1 MNLTAW
7 AVLGLAA
14 GLGQVPAPATKEVP
28 PAGITLGAV
37 KDVFPTRSR
46 THMLDILYPAGRRA
60 QVSHVELIVSR
71 DEGQTW
77 ATADTVRLDAPDA
90 VRPDKDHLNLVAK
103 EDGLY
108 FVNLVFY
115 FKDGSRDPKDPGRE
129 AAEYKML
136 IDGTPPVVK
145 IVGATR
151 QGDDVMLDW
160 TAEDKYLN
168 EAATQV
174 LYKASA
180 NLLNEW
186 TPVPPGS
193 INRRSAKFKP
203 AFAGPLVVRVIA
215 SDYSENR
222 ADVAR
227 ELPAAVVTAS
237 YTPTPATETPPVTPF
252 ASALPPP
259 VLPGSGPT
267 VVMPAGPVAAPAP
280 APVVTAPLP
289 LPAPLPT
296 QVAPAPAPAATPLT
310 VLAAAEPAAPSN
322 LAPLATTGNSGFPPA
337 APAPAAAPVNP
348 PQYLRGTD
356 FDLLY
361 EVENNGP
368 SGLSRVDLYVTRD
381 QGQTW
386 AKWSSHPGKERPLK
400 VKLGRGY
407 DTNKDGEYG
416 LKLVPVSGV
425 GLADDAPGAGT
436 PPDHRVVVDTV
447 APQVLIYPHGVAPGQ
462 ANAVALNWVAR
473 DANFG
478 AAPVTIEW
486 GETPAG
492 PWRSVAPPDVT
503 QAGAG
508 AGATRLPNT
517 GQYLWAL
524 PTGMPTHRVYLRVTA
539 TDRAGNR
546 SEVVTREPITVDLM
560 RPKVRIVAPAAG
572 N

>member
-14 GLGQVPAPATKEVP
+14 GLGQVPAPPVPSVAAKEVP

-46 THMLDILYPAGRRA
+46 THMLDIVYPEGKRA

-77 ATADTVRLDAPDA
+77 AAADS

-115 FKDGSRDPKDPGRE
+115 FKDGTRDPKEPGRE

-145 IVGATR
+145 IVGASR
-151 QGDDVMLDW
+151 QGDDVLLDW

-186 TPVPPGS
+186 TPVPPAS
-193 INRRSAKFKP
+193 INKRSAKFKP

-237 YTPTPATETPPVTPF
+237 YTPTPAAEPPPVTPF
-252 ASALPPP
+252 PASSALPPPP
-259 VLPGSGPT
+259 VLPGGGPT
-267 VVMPAGPVAAPAP
+267 VVMPAGPVAALPT
-280 APVVTAPLP
+280 APVAPLP
-289 LPAPLPT
+289 QPAPLPT
-296 QVAPAPAPAATPLT
+296 QVAPAPATPLM
-310 VLAAAEPAAPSN
+310 VMAAAEPN
-322 LAPLATTGNSGFPPA
+322 VAPLATTGNSGFPPA
-337 APAPAAAPVNP
+337 AVAPATAPVNL

-356 FDLLY
+356 FDLQY

-436 PPDHRVVVDTV
+436 PPDHRVVVDTA

-478 AAPVTIEW
+478 AAPITIEW

-492 PWRSVAPPDVT
+492 PWRSVATQDVA

-508 AGATRLPNT
+508 AGVARLPNT

-524 PTGMPTHRVYLRVTA
+524 PAGMPTHRVYLRVTA

>member
-14 GLGQVPAPATKEVP
+14 GLGQVPAPKGAA

-37 KDVFPTRSR
+37 KDVFPTNSR
-46 THMLDILYPAGRRA
+46 THRLDIVYPEGKRDA
-60 QVSHVELIVSR
+60 VSHVELLVSR

-77 ATADTVRLDAPDA
+77 TPADTVT
-90 VRPDKDHLNLVAK
+90 PDKERLNREYLNLVAK

-115 FKDGSRDPKDPGRE
+115 FKDGTRDPKDPWRE
-129 AAEYKML
+129 APEYKLL
-136 IDGTPPVVK
+136 IDATPPVVK
-145 IVGATR
+145 IVSATR
-151 QGDDVMLDW
+151 QGDDVLLDW
-160 TAEDKYLN
+160 TADDKYLN

-174 LYKASA
+174 LYKASS
-180 NLLNEW
+180 NPLNEW

-193 INRRSAKFKP
+193 VGKRAAKFRP
-203 AFAGPLVVRVIA
+203 AFAGPIVVRVIA
-215 SDYSENR
+215 LDYAENR

-227 ELPAAVVTAS
+227 EVPAAVVTAS
-237 YTPTPATETPPVTPF
+237 YTPTPAGDVP
-252 ASALPPP
+252 PPP
-259 VLPGSGPT
+259 VVPLPAPTITPAGVPATPGSPT
-267 VVMPAGPVAAPAP
+267 VMMPVGVVPAAVPAL
-280 APVVTAPLP
+280 APVPTLP
-289 LPAPLPT
+289 LPAP
-296 QVAPAPAPAATPLT
+296 VAQAVTPLPL
-310 VLAAAEPAAPSN
+310 VPASEPAAPQN
-322 LAPLATTGNSGFPPA
+322 VAPLATTGNSGFPPA
-337 APAPAAAPVNP
+337 AVAPAAAPVNP

-407 DTNKDGEYG
+407 DANKDGEYG

-425 GLADDAPGAGT
+425 GLADDAPTAGT

-462 ANAVALNWVAR
+462 PNAVALNWVAR

-478 AAPVTIEW
+478 PTPITVEW

-492 PWRSVAPPDVT
+492 PWRSVASPDVA
-503 QAGAG
+503 QAGGG
-508 AGATRLPNT
+508 ANAATVARLPNT

-524 PTGMPTHRVYLRVTA
+524 PAGMPTHRVYLRVTA

-560 RPKVRIVAPAAG
+560 RPKARIVAPPEAAPRP
-572 N
+572 

>member
-7 AVLGLAA
+7 AVFGLAA
-14 GLGQVPAPATKEVP
+14 GLGQVPAPAPAIKEVP

-46 THMLDILYPAGRRA
+46 THMLDIVYPEGKRA
-60 QVSHVELIVSR
+60 SVSHVELIVSR

-77 ATADTVRLDAPDA
+77 ATADT

-115 FKDGSRDPKDPGRE
+115 FKDGTRDPKDPGRE

-145 IVGATR
+145 IVSATR
-151 QGDDVMLDW
+151 QGDDVLLDW

-193 INRRSAKFKP
+193 VNRRSAKFKP
-203 AFAGPLVVRVIA
+203 AFAGPIVVRVIA
-215 SDYSENR
+215 SDYAENK

-227 ELPAAVVTAS
+227 ELPAAIVTAS
-237 YTPTPATETPPVTPF
+237 YTPTPAAEPPVTPLP
-252 ASALPPP
+252 ATTVPPPP
-259 VLPGSGPT
+259 VLPSGGPT
-267 VVMPAGPVAAPAP
+267 VVMPAGPVAALTPAP
-280 APVVTAPLP
+280 APTVPP
-289 LPAPLPT
+289 QPAPLPT
-296 QVAPAPAPAATPLT
+296 QVAPTAPLMVVAAG
-310 VLAAAEPAAPSN
+310 EPAAPPN
-322 LAPLATTGNSGFPPA
+322 VAPLATTGNSGFPPA

-425 GLADDAPGAGT
+425 GLADEPPTAGT

-478 AAPVTIEW
+478 AAPITVEW

-492 PWRSVAPPDVT
+492 PWRSVAPPDVA

-508 AGATRLPNT
+508 AGVARLPNT

-560 RPKVRIVAPAAG
+560 RPKARIVAPAAG

>member
-7 AVLGLAA
+7 AVFGLAA
-14 GLGQVPAPATKEVP
+14 GLGQVPAQPPAIKEVP

-46 THMLDILYPAGRRA
+46 THMLDIVYPEGKRA

-77 ATADTVRLDAPDA
+77 ATADT

-115 FKDGSRDPKDPGRE
+115 FKDGTRDPKDPGRE

-145 IVGATR
+145 IVSATR
-151 QGDDVMLDW
+151 QGDDVLLDW

-193 INRRSAKFKP
+193 VNRRSAKFKP
-203 AFAGPLVVRVIA
+203 AFAGPIVVRVIA
-215 SDYSENR
+215 SDYAENK

-237 YTPTPATETPPVTPF
+237 YTPTPAAEPPPVTPF
-252 ASALPPP
+252 PAAAALPPP
-259 VLPGSGPT
+259 VLPNGGPT
-267 VVMPAGPVAAPAP
+267 VVMPAGLVAALPPAAAPVATPP
-280 APVVTAPLP
+280 Q
-289 LPAPLPT
+289 PAPLPT
-296 QVAPAPAPAATPLT
+296 QVAPPAAPLT
-310 VLAAAEPAAPSN
+310 VIAAGEPAGPLN
-322 LAPLATTGNSGFPPA
+322 VAPLATTGNSGFPPA

-425 GLADDAPGAGT
+425 GLADEPPTAGT

-478 AAPVTIEW
+478 AAPVTVEW

-492 PWRSVAPPDVT
+492 PWRSVAAPDVA

-524 PTGMPTHRVYLRVTA
+524 PTGMPTHRVYLRVSA

-546 SEVVTREPITVDLM
+546 EEVVTREPITVDLM
-560 RPKVRIVAPAAG
+560 QPKARIVAPAAAEFPPRP
-572 N
+572 

>member
-14 GLGQVPAPATKEVP
+14 GLGQVPAPPPAAKEVAP
-28 PAGITLGAV
+28 VAITLGAI
-37 KDVFPTRSR
+37 KDVFPTNSR
-46 THMLDILYPAGRRA
+46 THRLDIVYPEGKRDL
-60 QVSHVELIVSR
+60 VGHVALLVSR

-77 ATADTVRLDAPDA
+77 AVADTVKPDRERLN
-90 VRPDKDHLNLVAK
+90 REYLNLVAR
-103 EDGLY
+103 EDGLH

-115 FKDGSRDPKDPGRE
+115 FKDGTSDPKDPSRE

-136 IDGTPPVVK
+136 IDSTPPVVK
-145 IVGATR
+145 IVNATR
-151 QGDDVMLDW
+151 QGDDVLLDW
-160 TAEDKYLN
+160 TADDKYLN

-174 LYKASA
+174 LYKAAA
-180 NLLNEW
+180 NPLNEW

-193 INRRSAKFKP
+193 IAKRSTKFRP

-215 SDYSENR
+215 SDYAENR
-222 ADVAR
+222 ADMAR
-227 ELPAAVVTAS
+227 ELPAGVVTAS
-237 YTPTPATETPPVTPF
+237 YAPTPAGEV
-252 ASALPPP
+252 PPP
-259 VLPGSGPT
+259 VVPLPAPTITPAGVPATPGAPT
-267 VVMPAGPVAAPAP
+267 VVMPVGVVPAAVPAL
-280 APVVTAPLP
+280 APVPTLP
-289 LPAPLPT
+289 LPAP
-296 QVAPAPAPAATPLT
+296 VAQAATPLPLVT
-310 VLAAAEPAAPSN
+310 ASEPAAPLN
-322 LAPLATTGNSGFPPA
+322 VAPLATTGNSGSPPA
-337 APAPAAAPVNP
+337 AVAPAAAPVNP
-348 PQYLRGTD
+348 TQYLRGTD

-407 DTNKDGEYG
+407 EANKDGEYG

-425 GLADDAPGAGT
+425 GLADDAPTAGT
-436 PPDHRVVVDTV
+436 PPDHRVVVDTA
-447 APQVLIYPHGVAPGQ
+447 APQVFIYPHGVAPGQ

-478 AAPVTIEW
+478 PTPITIEW

-492 PWRSVAPPDVT
+492 PWRSVASPDVA
-503 QAGAG
+503 QAGGG
-508 AGATRLPNT
+508 AGVARLPNT
-517 GQYLWAL
+517 GQYLWTL
-524 PTGMPTHRVYLRVTA
+524 PAGMPTHRVYLRVTA

-546 SEVVTREPITVDLM
+546 SEHVTRDPITVDLM
-560 RPKVRIVAPAAG
+560 RPKVRIVAPPELAPRP
-572 N
+572 